1 MDFHH
6 KRLPVQKKD
15 SLKSRHLKSSRDYI
29 QISFLLPFGEQ
40 VMLPQ
45 IICIS
50 AKRKEMALE
59 SGKVYRIP
67 IKGLQVVEHM
77 QSFYKVFIMPQFL
90 QFSDVYHQ
98 QKQNEAV
105 LLR

>member
-1 MDFHH
+1 
-6 KRLPVQKKD
+6 
-15 SLKSRHLKSSRDYI
+15 
-29 QISFLLPFGEQ
+29 
-40 VMLPQ
+40 MLPQ

-105 LLR
+105 LLRWAESIWISFPAYTRTTLQNQIEELPEEKIFLWNQ